1 MNDDLLRCLI
11 MILINGQKPGSDAA
25 KKFFMRALKSSE
37 EKVHYKV
44 PSKQQ
49 HISAPQMHV
58 GVQTVTI
65 CNMEVLDRL
74 NAENKTTYFDM
85 LNQNKDD
92 DSSDDE
98 EEYYD

>member
-1 MNDDLLRCLI
+1 
-11 MILINGQKPGSDAA
+11 
-25 KKFFMRALKSSE
+25 
-37 EKVHYKV
+37 
-44 PSKQQ
+44 
-49 HISAPQMHV
+49 MHV